1 MAELAASLARLLAIL
16 EGKSALLRQLG
27 LERLGGLGLQ
37 LLVGVEL
44 AQVGALVLVQHGEDA
59 SDALADGVDATNAA
73 RGAASLLRDA
83 QLRQLLLELREL
95 LQQVILRL
103 LAELLDLQVGHLCV
117 EITLCSLS
125 KTGGKTRGKND
136 LSLSPLIAVK
146 TRHLGCPESST
157 ITYNPN
163 NPL

>member
-103 LAELLDLQVGHLCV
+103 LAELLDLQVGHICRPLLHDKTKGRNDHLQNRQVLTVACR
-117 EITLCSLS
+117 ITQVREQMGAR
-125 KTGGKTRGKND
+125 K
-136 LSLSPLIAVK
+136 V
-146 TRHLGCPESST
+146 
-157 ITYNPN
+157 
-163 NPL
+163 